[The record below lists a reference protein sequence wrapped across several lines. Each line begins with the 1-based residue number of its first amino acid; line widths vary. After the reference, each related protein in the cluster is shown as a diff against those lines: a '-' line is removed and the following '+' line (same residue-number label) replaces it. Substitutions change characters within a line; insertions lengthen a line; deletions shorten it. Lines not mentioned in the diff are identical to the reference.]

1 MQPGEIKLAA
11 LYLECT
17 LKGYLKYYIDFWL
30 TRNRVCDS
38 TGRWIR
44 GQVLEQGVERNYWK
58 EGEEGRIAERKFMTF
73 TLRLYK

>member
-1 MQPGEIKLAA
+1 VQPGEIKLAS

-17 LKGYLKYYIDFWL
+17 LEGYLKYYIDFWL

-44 GQVLEQGVERNYWK
+44 GQVLEQGVERNYWNGTRRMANCGDK
-58 EGEEGRIAERKFMTF
+58 IYDIYSSTV
-73 TLRLYK
+73 